1 MKKAIISYS
10 TSTNIGDEIQSLAVK
25 QIINKVDYYIDREK
39 LNEFKNNESVKLIIN
54 GWFMDSPNNWP
65 PSKDI
70 IPLFISFHIS
80 HNSDT
85 NKIFLSNDNISYF
98 KKYEPIGCRD
108 KQTKELL
115 ESHGVNAY
123 FSGCATLTYKNKFK
137 ERNNKILCV
146 DPLFNIFPY
155 SYGKN
160 IYKSLIPSSL
170 HKDVEYIE
178 HKRYDLNKSNDQRFN
193 DAEELISK
201 YSQAKVVIT
210 SRIHAAL
217 PCLALGTPVIF
228 LDAGYTSKKQR
239 NRFDGLTDKM
249 LVINDSHFPFS
260 NYFNP
265 LHLIARISGFYKLVS
280 KPNVIDIDWNNIP
293 DNNTENTS
301 LLAEGI
307 RKKINDFLND

>member
-10 TSTNIGDEIQSLAVK
+10 TSNVGDEIQSLAVK
-25 QIINKVDYYIDREK
+25 QIIDKVDYYIDREK
-39 LNEFKNNESVKLIIN
+39 LNEFRNNEPVKLIIN
-54 GWFMDSPNNWP
+54 GWYMANPDNWP
-65 PSKDI
+65 PSEDI

-80 HNSDT
+80 HNANT
-85 NKIFLSNDNISYF
+85 NKIFLSEKNITYF

-115 ESHGVNAY
+115 ESHGVKAY

-160 IYKSLIPSSL
+160 IYKNLIPSSL

-178 HKRYDLNKSNDQRFN
+178 HKRYDLNKSNAQRFH
-193 DAEELISK
+193 DAEELIAK
-201 YSQAKVVIT
+201 FSQAKVVIT

-228 LDAGYTSKKQR
+228 LDVGYTSKNQR
-239 NRFDGLTDKM
+239 NRFNGLTDKM
-249 LVINDSHFPFS
+249 LVINDSSFPFS
-260 NYFNP
+260 NYYNP
-265 LHLIARISGFYKLVS
+265 LHIIARVLGFYKFVS
-280 KPNVIDIDWNNIP
+280 KPRVLNIDWSNP
-293 DNNTENTS
+293 PKNNTEDTS

>member
-10 TSTNIGDEIQSLAVK
+10 TSNVGDEIQSLAVK
-25 QIINKVDYYIDREK
+25 QIIDKVDYYIDREK
-39 LNEFKNNESVKLIIN
+39 LNEFRNNEPVKLIIN
-54 GWFMDSPNNWP
+54 GWYMANPDNWP
-65 PSKDI
+65 PSEDI

-80 HNSDT
+80 HNADT
-85 NKIFLSNDNISYF
+85 NKIFLSEKNITYF

-115 ESHGVNAY
+115 ESRGVKAY
-123 FSGCATLTYKNKFK
+123 FSGCATLTYQNKFK

-146 DPLFNIFPY
+146 DPLFNIYPY

-160 IYKSLIPSSL
+160 IYKNLIPSSL

-178 HKRYDLNKSNDQRFN
+178 HKRSDLNKSNAQRFR
-193 DAEELISK
+193 DAEELIAK
-201 YSQAKVVIT
+201 FSQAKVVIT

-228 LDAGYTSKKQR
+228 LDVGYTSKNQR
-239 NRFDGLTDKM
+239 NRFNGLTDKM
-249 LVINDSHFPFS
+249 LVINDSSFPFS
-260 NYFNP
+260 NYYNP
-265 LHLIARISGFYKLVS
+265 LHIIARVLGLYKFVS
-280 KPNVIDIDWNNIP
+280 KPRALNIDWSNP
-293 DNNTENTS
+293 PENNTEDTS

>member
-10 TSTNIGDEIQSLAVK
+10 TSNVGDEIQSLAVK
-25 QIINKVDYYIDREK
+25 QIIDKVDYYIDREK
-39 LNEFKNNESVKLIIN
+39 LNEFRNNEPVKLIIN
-54 GWFMDSPNNWP
+54 GWYMANPDNWP
-65 PSKDI
+65 PSEDI

-80 HNSDT
+80 HNANT
-85 NKIFLSNDNISYF
+85 NKIFLSEKNITYF

-115 ESHGVNAY
+115 ESHGVKAY

-160 IYKSLIPSSL
+160 IYKNLIPSSL

-178 HKRYDLNKSNDQRFN
+178 HKRYDLNKSNAQRFH
-193 DAEELISK
+193 DAEELIAK
-201 YSQAKVVIT
+201 FSQAKVVIT

-228 LDAGYTSKKQR
+228 LDVGYTSKNQR
-239 NRFDGLTDKM
+239 NRFNGLTDKM
-249 LVINDSHFPFS
+249 LVINDSSFPFS
-260 NYFNP
+260 NYYNP
-265 LHLIARISGFYKLVS
+265 LHIIARVLGLYKFVS
-280 KPNVIDIDWNNIP
+280 NPRALNIDWSNP
-293 DNNTENTS
+293 PKNNTEDTS

-307 RKKINDFLND
+307 IKKINDFLND

>member
-10 TSTNIGDEIQSLAVK
+10 TSNVGDEIQSLAVK
-25 QIINKVDYYIDREK
+25 QIIDKVDYYIDREK
-39 LNEFKNNESVKLIIN
+39 LNEFRNNEPVKLIIN
-54 GWFMDSPNNWP
+54 GWYMANPDNWP
-65 PSKDI
+65 PSEDI

-80 HNSDT
+80 HNANT
-85 NKIFLSNDNISYF
+85 NKIFLSEKNITYF

-115 ESHGVNAY
+115 ESHGVKAY

-160 IYKSLIPSSL
+160 IYKNLIPSSL

-178 HKRYDLNKSNDQRFN
+178 HKRYDLNKSNAQRFH
-193 DAEELISK
+193 DAEELIAK
-201 YSQAKVVIT
+201 FSQAKVVIT

-228 LDAGYTSKKQR
+228 LDVGYTSKNQR
-239 NRFDGLTDKM
+239 NRFNGLTDKM
-249 LVINDSHFPFS
+249 LVINDSSFPFS
-260 NYFNP
+260 NYYNP
-265 LHLIARISGFYKLVS
+265 LHIIARVLGLYKFVS
-280 KPNVIDIDWNNIP
+280 KPRALNIDWSNP
-293 DNNTENTS
+293 PKNNTEDTS

>member
-10 TSTNIGDEIQSLAVK
+10 TSNVGDEIQSLAVK
-25 QIINKVDYYIDREK
+25 QIIDKVDYYIDREK
-39 LNEFKNNESVKLIIN
+39 LNEFRNNEPVKLIIN
-54 GWFMDSPNNWP
+54 GWYMANPDNWP
-65 PSKDI
+65 PSEDI

-80 HNSDT
+80 HNANT
-85 NKIFLSNDNISYF
+85 NKIFLSEKNITYF

-115 ESHGVNAY
+115 ESHGVKAY

-160 IYKSLIPSSL
+160 IYKNLIPSSL

-178 HKRYDLNKSNDQRFN
+178 HKRYDLTKSNAQRFH
-193 DAEELISK
+193 DAEELIAK
-201 YSQAKVVIT
+201 FSQAKVVIT

-228 LDAGYTSKKQR
+228 LDVGYTSKNQR
-239 NRFDGLTDKM
+239 NRFNGLTDKM
-249 LVINDSHFPFS
+249 LVINDSSFPFS
-260 NYFNP
+260 NYYNP
-265 LHLIARISGFYKLVS
+265 LHIIARFLGLYKFVS
-280 KPNVIDIDWNNIP
+280 KPRALNIDWSNP
-293 DNNTENTS
+293 PKNNTEDTS